1 MSDDRPCNRCRKHK
15 EGGCESWECDPEL
28 NGMTIEQIDDIL
40 QHPKKYWSHQVEEA
54 REAAKQVV
62 HILADYSE
70 TIDARRFID
79 KTMKGKNDDK
89 Y

>member
-1 MSDDRPCNRCRKHK
+1 MSDDRPCNRCRKHE

-54 REAAKQVV
+54 REAAKKVV
-62 HILADYSE
+62 HILTHSYAAESTE
-70 TIDARRFID
+70 VKKFIN
-79 KTMKGKNDDK
+79 KLRLKL
-89 Y
+89 

>member
-1 MSDDRPCNRCRKHK
+1 
-15 EGGCESWECDPEL
+15 
-28 NGMTIEQIDDIL
+28 MTIEQIDNIL

-70 TIDARRFID
+70 TIDARRFIN
-79 KTMKGKNDDK
+79 KMMGGEKCR
-89 Y
+89 